1 MWAGGVSDDRHVAAH
16 PGRTDRQDRH
26 TDEAETA
33 ASHNGEEIGPLG
45 TAEEP
50 EGDQHQECRFHVEDD
65 PRRVVASALDRRQR
79 QRGCRRWRLGLS
91 HRGQFCTI
99 GPVTTLD
106 SVIGHGPVLQRL
118 VASGLDDELTH
129 ALLLIGPEGV
139 GKTTAA
145 LALASELLDAR
156 DWPGG
161 LAAHPDLWVEDS
173 ASENVGIDRM
183 RPSPKRRAGEDDAG
197 PSLQQFLSLTP
208 YAGGRRVA
216 VIARAD
222 RLTEQAADNVLKTL
236 EEPPPRTHLLLT
248 SAHPEQL
255 PQTIRSRCE
264 TVVLGPVVSGVI
276 EDWLRRV
283 HGISERDAATAAAL
297 AAGRPGRALR
307 LASEAGALETELD
320 ALDRFIGAGGGGVAG
335 ALRAAGAVTVAASAG
350 TERSAE
356 VREQAL
362 ITLGAWASFVRD
374 AACFAAGAPELALWK
389 AYRPALERWAE
400 DLDLTRI
407 VEILA
412 RILETSEAVAMYAQP
427 RLAFEALL
435 LDIFAGANSPPVVTV
450 VPRAGLEV
458 SAGGGAR
465 GKSRRSPA
473 ARRG

>member
-1 MWAGGVSDDRHVAAH
+1 M
-16 PGRTDRQDRH
+16 
-26 TDEAETA
+26 
-33 ASHNGEEIGPLG
+33 
-45 TAEEP
+45 
-50 EGDQHQECRFHVEDD
+50 
-65 PRRVVASALDRRQR
+65 ASALGLVRRH
-79 QRGCRRWRLGLS
+79 GCLRWRLGLS

-99 GPVTTLD
+99 RPVTTLD

-118 VASGLDDELTH
+118 VASGVDEELTH

-145 LALASELLDAR
+145 LALASELLDA
-156 DWPGG
+156 DE
-161 LAAHPDLWVEDS
+161 LAGRARRRTPTS
-173 ASENVGIDRM
+173 GSRIRPSENVGIDRM
-183 RPSPKRRAGEDDAG
+183 RPSPKRKAGDEEAG
-197 PSLQQFLSLTP
+197 PSLQQFLSLSA

-236 EEPPPRTHLLLT
+236 EEPPPRAHLVLT

-255 PQTIRSRCE
+255 PQTVRSRCE
-264 TVVLGPVVSGVI
+264 TVVLGPVSPAVI
-276 EDWLRRV
+276 ERWLERV
-283 HGISERDAATAAAL
+283 HGVSEHDAATAAAL

-307 LASEAGALETELD
+307 LATEPGALESELD
-320 ALDRFIGAGGGGVAG
+320 ALDRFIGAGGGGAEG
-335 ALRAAGAVTVAASAG
+335 ALRAAAQVTVAAAAG

-374 AACFAAGAPELALWK
+374 AACFASGAPELAVWK
-389 AYRPALERWAE
+389 AYRPALEAWAQ

-412 RILETSEAVAMYAQP
+412 RILETAESVAMYAQP
-427 RLAFEALL
+427 RLAFEALM
-435 LDIFAGANSPPVVTV
+435 LDIFARADSPPLVEIA
-450 VPRAGLEV
+450 PRGGLEV
-458 SAGGGAR
+458 SAGGAAP
-465 GKSRRSPA
+465 GKPRRSPS

>member
-1 MWAGGVSDDRHVAAH
+1 
-16 PGRTDRQDRH
+16 
-26 TDEAETA
+26 
-33 ASHNGEEIGPLG
+33 
-45 TAEEP
+45 
-50 EGDQHQECRFHVEDD
+50 
-65 PRRVVASALDRRQR
+65 
-79 QRGCRRWRLGLS
+79 
-91 HRGQFCTI
+91 
-99 GPVTTLD
+99 
-106 SVIGHGPVLQRL
+106 VIGHGSVLRRL

-145 LALASELLDAR
+145 LALASELLAAS

-173 ASENVGIDRM
+173 TLENVGIDRM
-183 RPSPKRRAGEDDAG
+183 RPNPKRRAGEDDTG

-208 YAGGRRVA
+208 YAGGRRIA

-222 RLTEQAADNVLKTL
+222 RLTEQAADNMLKTL
-236 EEPPPRTHLLLT
+236 EEPPPRTHLVLT

-255 PQTIRSRCE
+255 PQTVRSRCE
-264 TVVLGPVVSGVI
+264 TVVLGPVAPGLI
-276 EDWLRRV
+276 EAWLRRV

-297 AAGRPGRALR
+297 SAGRPGRALR
-307 LASEAGALETELD
+307 LSTESGALDGELD
-320 ALDRFIGAGGGGVAG
+320 ALDRFIAAGGGGAAG
-335 ALRAAGAVTVAASAG
+335 AMRAAGTVTVAAAAG
-350 TERSAE
+350 TERTAE

-362 ITLGAWASFVRD
+362 ITLAAWASFVRD
-374 AACFAAGAPELALWK
+374 AACFAAGAPELAVWK

-412 RILETSEAVAMYAQP
+412 RILETSEAVAIYAQP

-435 LDIFAGANSPPVVTV
+435 LDVFAGADSPPMVVLE
-450 VPRAGLEV
+450 PRAGLAV
-458 SAGGGAR
+458 SAGEAPGR
-465 GKSRRSPA
+465 PRRSPA